1 MLNSIKINILEAGLV
16 MNTLQPQLF
25 IIITLMCI
33 MIVGCVFIV
42 FYIQQSNQKIKA
54 QLKQQQEEELESFK
68 STIHQMNRD
77 TIKNIAELVANSR
90 SEELNDHHTELL
102 NTFSRLRT
110 IIKDDLYNT
119 MNNTDS
125 CRTALYLL
133 HNGQRSTTGISF
145 IKVSC
150 VGERTLVG
158 SGIKEQIINHSNMPI
173 NIFDNMLVKL
183 MENGRYVIMNDE
195 ETMQSAR
202 SQFISAPKVMYSQ
215 AVSIFDSNNN
225 ILGFIL
231 SEYDHSYNKP
241 TADDEYKAIRKL
253 TVKISPILAFSDY
266 INLNTIEE
274 SDAQRV

>member
-1 MLNSIKINILEAGLV
+1 
-16 MNTLQPQLF
+16 MNALQPQL
-25 IIITLMCI
+25 IIIIALVSVVI
-33 MIVGCVFIV
+33 LACVFI
-42 FYIQQSNQKIKA
+42 FLYIKQSNQKIKD
-54 QLKQQQEEELESFK
+54 QLKKQQEEELESFK
-68 STIHQMNRD
+68 STIHQMNREMV
-77 TIKNIAELVANSR
+77 KNIAELIAKCR
-90 SEELNDHHTELL
+90 EEELKDHHTELL

-119 MNNTDS
+119 MNSTNS

-133 HNGQRSTTGISF
+133 HNGQKSTTGISF

-183 MENGRYVIMNDE
+183 MENGRYVVMNDD

-202 SQFISAPKVMYSQ
+202 SQFISAPKIMYSQ

-253 TVKISPILAFSDY
+253 SNKISPILAFSDY
-266 INLNTIEE
+266 VNLNTIEE
-274 SDAQRV
+274 NSNAQRV

>member
-1 MLNSIKINILEAGLV
+1 
-16 MNTLQPQLF
+16 
-25 IIITLMCI
+25 

-77 TIKNIAELVANSR
+77 TIKNIAELVAKSR

-202 SQFISAPKVMYSQ
+202 SQFISSPKVMYSQ

-274 SDAQRV
+274 NTDTQRV